1 MSEASRL
8 AWSSARAEDRLSRV
22 IEALAALPPA
32 AEALLVGP
40 TREVADELGRRAA
53 RARGGASFGTGRT
66 TLHRLALD
74 LAGPE
79 LARRELVAA
88 EATAR
93 EALVRRT
100 IAVALDEDVLLVA
113 RGDGAAAD
121 VIDDRRAVLR
131 SPGYPR
137 AVAATLDELRLAGVE
152 PASIRARA
160 VQLRAG
166 PTHESG
172 RADALDD
179 LATLA
184 ERHVVALEASRVA
197 DRRMVLDAAIRALER
212 GAVVPAVVAFV
223 DVAVPSAAERA
234 FAGALARRATRLLW
248 AIPDADADAAALAAE
263 LGAALVRCDTLR
275 PGSLAAVQRDLFADA
290 PTGAADDGAVQWASA
305 PGETREAVEVARR
318 VLAAARRGVPFDAIA
333 IAVRSREVHGAAIEA
348 ALARAGIPA
357 WFEAGTRRPH
367 PAGRTVLAL
376 LACRREGLS
385 ARRFAEALSLGEMGR
400 EGDEANDAIAGSSRW
415 ERLLREAAVIG
426 GRDRWQ
432 RRLAALAASKRAA
445 AASLAR
451 TDPEAGR
458 VDALLRDVAALD
470 TLIAFASP
478 IVDALAEL
486 PPEAPLATWADRLQ
500 ALAAAALR
508 EPEPVVG
515 ALAELHALG
524 GDHVA
529 RLDVVESALDP
540 LLRWLERPRPT
551 RRHGRVLVTT
561 PEGLRGRSLRVVV
574 IPGLAERLFP
584 PPVREDPLLPD
595 EDRLAIAPALA
606 LREHRTRR
614 ERLLLALAV
623 GAAEEGIAL
632 SYPRTEAETGRP
644 RVPSLYA
651 LELLR
656 ARDGALPDLGR
667 IAREASRASGG
678 RMAWPA
684 PLDPVDAVDEAEHD
698 LAILGALLAD
708 PDPSRIR
715 GRARYLLE
723 ENEHLGRALR
733 ARYARWQLRGLRTW
747 DGARIESERARAV
760 LARSRLT
767 ARAHAPSTLRHFAA
781 CPYRF
786 FLHGVVGLR
795 ESVEPQAIEQLDPAA
810 RGDIHHRALAELQRV
825 LEARGWSAMPREH
838 LGEMRLLARQI
849 TRQEG
854 ERARDDFAPRVP
866 RVLDDAIDDI
876 ATDVEAWVVFAVRE
890 AEEQRWMPHRFD
902 LAFGLPPDD
911 HLDPRSAREPARI
924 GPFLLRGAIDAVERN
939 LDGDLRVTDYKT
951 GTEDAP
957 RQLVVGG
964 GETLQPVLY
973 AMALEA
979 HGAALGTPGRVDGAR
994 LLYASARGG
1003 FRERWVRHDEGSRRA
1018 GRQVLE
1024 AIDAAIDR
1032 GVLPALPREGA
1043 CTGCAFR
1050 GLCGPAEERRARGKT
1065 ERADAH
1071 VRDELARVRGMK

>member
-1 MSEASRL
+1 MSERPRS
-8 AWSSARAEDRLSRV
+8 AWSSARAEDRLERV
-22 IEALAALPPA
+22 IAALAALPPA
-32 AEALLVGP
+32 TEALIVAA
-40 TREVADELGRRAA
+40 TREVADELARRVA
-53 RARGGASFGTGRT
+53 RARGGSSFGIGRT

-100 IAVALDEDVLLVA
+100 IAAALDEGRLLTARAVEGDVA
-113 RGDGAAAD
+113 
-121 VIDDRRAVLR
+121 DDRRAVLR

-152 PASIRARA
+152 PAAIRARA
-160 VQLRAG
+160 AHLRTG
-166 PTHESG
+166 PAHEVG

-184 ERHVVALEASRVA
+184 ERHAAALEAARVA
-197 DRRMVLDAAIRALER
+197 DRRTVLDAALRALDGTAR
-212 GAVVPAVVAFV
+212 LPPIVALV
-223 DVAVPSAAERA
+223 DVAVPGAVDRA
-234 FAGALARRATRLLW
+234 FAGAIARSATRLLW
-248 AIPDADADAAALAAE
+248 AMPAADADARTLAAD
-263 LGAALVRCDTLR
+263 LGVDVVACDAPR
-275 PGSLAAVQRDLFADA
+275 AGSLAAVQRDLFADA
-290 PTGAADDGAVQWASA
+290 PSGAEDDGAVAWASA

-333 IAVRSREVHGAAIEA
+333 VAVRSREVHGAAIEA

-367 PAGRTVLAL
+367 PAGRTLLAL

-400 EGDEANDAIAGSSRW
+400 EGDEGNDAIAGSSRW

-432 RRLAALAASKRAA
+432 RRLTGLAASKRASA
-445 AASLAR
+445 AALAR
-451 TDPEAGR
+451 TEPDAGR
-458 VDALLRDVAALD
+458 VEALLRDVAAIE
-470 TLIAFASP
+470 TLVAFAMP
-478 IVDALAEL
+478 LVDALAEL
-486 PPEAPLATWADRLQ
+486 PDEAPLVTWADRLE
-500 ALAAAALR
+500 ALALAALR
-508 EPEPVVG
+508 EPGPVVE
-515 ALAELHALG
+515 AVAELRALG
-524 GDHVA
+524 GSQVA
-529 RLDVVESALDP
+529 RLDEVEAAIDP
-540 LLRWLERPRPT
+540 ILRWLERPRPA

-561 PEGLRGRSLRVVV
+561 PEGLRGRSMRVVV
-574 IPGLAERLFP
+574 VPGLAERLFP
-584 PPVREDPLLPD
+584 PPVREDPLLAD
-595 EDRLAIAPALA
+595 DDREAIAGALA
-606 LREHRTRR
+606 RREHRTQR
-614 ERLLLALAV
+614 ERLRLALAV
-623 GAAEEGIAL
+623 GAAEESLVA

-651 LELLR
+651 LEILR
-656 ARDGALPDLGR
+656 ARDGALPDLGA

-684 PLDPVDAVDEAEHD
+684 PRDPADAIDEAEHD
-698 LAILGALLAD
+698 LAVLGGLLVE
-708 PDPSRIR
+708 PDPAAVR

-723 ENEHLGRALR
+723 ENEHLKRALR
-733 ARYARWQLRGLRTW
+733 ARFSRWQLRTLRAW
-747 DGARIESERARAV
+747 DGARIESARARAV

-767 ARAHAPSTLRHFAA
+767 DRAHAPSTLRHFAA

-795 ESVEPQAIEQLDPAA
+795 ESVEPQAIDRLDPAA
-810 RGDIHHRALAELQRV
+810 RGDIHHRALAELARV
-825 LEARGWSAMPREH
+825 LEARGWAGMPREH

-849 TRQEG
+849 TREVG

-866 RVLDDAIDDI
+866 RVFDDAVDDV

-911 HLDPRSAREPARI
+911 HLDPRSAREPAPV

-957 RQLVVGG
+957 RQVVVGG

-979 HGAALGTPGRVDGAR
+979 HGAALATTGRVEGAR

-1003 FRERWVRHDEGSRRA
+1003 FRERWVRLDDASRRS

-1043 CTGCAFR
+1043 CAGCGFR

-1065 ERADAH
+1065 DRADAH
-1071 VRDELARVRGMK
+1071 VRDELSRVRGLR